1 MDLELADCTRLNF
14 DGMLTRV
21 CSFSGTEISEG
32 EFPKRGGKMM
42 DEEGIVSLYGTL
54 FFLVELFDDQ
64 SWRKFERI
72 SQESVGNGVMR
83 SYVRPFLLFHL
94 KLHFK
99 IHYAARVANPS
110 SLAQLTTTTVITTIY
125 SVLCYP

>member
-1 MDLELADCTRLNF
+1 
-14 DGMLTRV
+14 
-21 CSFSGTEISEG
+21 
-32 EFPKRGGKMM
+32 MM

-64 SWRKFERI
+64 SWRNFERI
-72 SQESVGNGVMR
+72 SQESIGNGVMR
-83 SYVRPFLLFHL
+83 SYVHPFLLFHL

-99 IHYAARVANPS
+99 IYYAAQVANPS

>member
-1 MDLELADCTRLNF
+1 
-14 DGMLTRV
+14 
-21 CSFSGTEISEG
+21 
-32 EFPKRGGKMM
+32 M

-110 SLAQLTTTTVITTIY
+110 SLTQLTTTTIITTIY